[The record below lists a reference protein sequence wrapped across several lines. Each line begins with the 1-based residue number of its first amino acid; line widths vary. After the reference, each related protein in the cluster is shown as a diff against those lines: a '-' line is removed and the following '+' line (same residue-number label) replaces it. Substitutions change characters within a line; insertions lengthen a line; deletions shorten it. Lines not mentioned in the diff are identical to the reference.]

1 MPPFICWF
9 QYAVK
14 LKLLHIGVVHVV
26 LGVSDHALYH
36 FAADGTGLTG
46 SKIAVVALLQINVK
60 GVGNFS
66 LEVLQLLAVL
76 IIACNCVF
84 HLLFFNRSIRISSG
98 RFRPCKLYNF
108 YYLFMLLAA

>member
-36 FAADGTGLTG
+36 FAADGAGLG
-46 SKIAVVALLQINVK
+46 ACQVAVIAFL
-60 GVGNFS
+60 
-66 LEVLQLLAVL
+66 
-76 IIACNCVF
+76 
-84 HLLFFNRSIRISSG
+84 
-98 RFRPCKLYNF
+98 
-108 YYLFMLLAA
+108 

>member
-36 FAADGTGLTG
+36 FAADGAGLPG
-46 SKIAVVALLQINVK
+46 GQIAVITLLQIHVQ
-60 GVGNFS
+60 GVGHFH
-66 LEVLQLLAVL
+66 LEVLHGL
-76 IIACNCVF
+76 
-84 HLLFFNRSIRISSG
+84 SG
-98 RFRPCKLYNF
+98 LGDQYTVSCHCGFTSFAR
-108 YYLFMLLAA
+108 

>member
-36 FAADGTGLTG
+36 FAANGAGLTG

-60 GVGNFS
+60 RVGNFS
-66 LEVLQLLAVL
+66 LEVLQLLAVFL
-76 IIACNCVF
+76 IACHCVF
-84 HLLFFNRSIRISSG
+84 HLLFLIEVSG
-98 RFRPCKLYNF
+98 YLPAVSGLVNF
-108 YYLFMLLAA
+108 ITFIIYSYC

>member
-46 SKIAVVALLQINVK
+46 SKIAVVALLQIYVK
-60 GVGNFS
+60 FCSFLRFS
-66 LEVLQLLAVL
+66 LLLAIVCFTSFSL
-76 IIACNCVF
+76 IEV
-84 HLLFFNRSIRISSG
+84 SG
-98 RFRPCKLYNF
+98 YLPAVSGLVNF
-108 YYLFMLLAA
+108 ITFIIYSCC

>member
-36 FAADGTGLTG
+36 FAADGAGLTG
-46 SKIAVVALLQINVK
+46 GDIAVIALLEADADGIGGFLLHLVQC
-60 GVGNFS
+60 
-66 LEVLQLLAVL
+66 VLGFLVRHGLFLSFIGLAFAMCIVRR
-76 IIACNCVF
+76 AA
-84 HLLFFNRSIRISSG
+84 RAMRG
-98 RFRPCKLYNF
+98 TFRQK
-108 YYLFMLLAA
+108 

>member
-60 GVGNFS
+60 GVGSFLRFS
-66 LEVLQLLAVL
+66 LLLAIVCFTSFSVIEVSGYL
-76 IIACNCVF
+76 PAVSGLVNFITFIIYSCC
-84 HLLFFNRSIRISSG
+84 
-98 RFRPCKLYNF
+98 
-108 YYLFMLLAA
+108 